1 MMAAGLG
8 GTLLVMAGRL
18 PTPKLAPPQANAS
31 AFANAFVGKD
41 QLLAAY
47 QAIRLYAFRS
57 VPPSVVIGQHGWLY
71 YRSEAAGDGGT
82 ISDFMGLYTPD
93 LQTLQIW
100 KQKLVD
106 RRQALQA
113 RDIRYLA
120 FVAPNPTSIYP
131 ENLPDEILKARGR
144 TRMDGIAAVM
154 PDEVMDLRPTLIERK
169 AVEGV
174 YDRSDTHWN
183 DLGAF
188 TAYEVIS
195 TRLTSWFASIKPLQR
210 TDFAVRSLP
219 RTGDVEG
226 LIGSWVGTP
235 QPSVY
240 LDPLRPF
247 AAYCADT
254 HAPVLVPG
262 GVRDP
267 NQPRTGRNNW
277 APRNWIWTGSQC
289 PSARFVQNSPA
300 LPKAVIFHDSFMIAL
315 NPFLS
320 QNFREVLYVRG
331 FFDAATVDREK
342 PDVVL
347 QEVAERYADGL
358 F

>member
-1 MMAAGLG
+1 MMASGLG
-8 GTLLVMAGRL
+8 GTLMVMAGLL
-18 PTPKLAPPQANAS
+18 PAPTLAPPQANAS
-31 AFANAFVGKD
+31 VFANAFVGKD

-47 QAIRLYAFRS
+47 QAIRLYAFHS

-82 ISDFMGLYTPD
+82 MSDFMGLYTPD
-93 LQTLQIW
+93 LRTLQIW
-100 KQKLVD
+100 KQRLVD
-106 RRQALQA
+106 RHLALESKN
-113 RDIRYLA
+113 IRHLA

-131 ENLPDEILKARGR
+131 ENLPDEILEARGR
-144 TRMDGIAAVM
+144 TRMDGIVAVM
-154 PDEVMDLRPTLIERK
+154 PNEVLDLRPTLIERK
-169 AVEGV
+169 AVESV

-188 TAYEVIS
+188 VAYQAIS
-195 TRLTSWFASIKPLQR
+195 ARLTTWFASIKPLQR
-210 TDFAVRSLP
+210 SDFVARPLP
-219 RTGDVEG
+219 RTGEVEA

-247 AAYCADT
+247 AAHCADND
-254 HAPVLVPG
+254 APVLVPG

-267 NQPRTGRNNW
+267 NQPRTAWNNW
-277 APRNWIWTGSQC
+277 GPRNWIWTGGQC
-289 PSARFVQNSPA
+289 PSSRFVQNNPN
-300 LPKAVIFHDSFMIAL
+300 LPKAVVFHDSFMIAL

-320 QNFREVLYVRG
+320 QNFREVLYVHG
-331 FFDAATVDREK
+331 AFDAATVDREK
-342 PDVVL
+342 PDVVI
-347 QEVAERYADGL
+347 QEAAERYADLL